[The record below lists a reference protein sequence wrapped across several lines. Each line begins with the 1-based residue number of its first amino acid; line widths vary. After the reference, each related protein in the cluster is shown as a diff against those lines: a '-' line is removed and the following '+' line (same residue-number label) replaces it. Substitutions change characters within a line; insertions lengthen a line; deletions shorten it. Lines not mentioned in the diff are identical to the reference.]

1 MTFYWRDSPA
11 RLPVHVRENLLFSG
25 VPTVRAMQN
34 GLLHHNIPSAV
45 RLAVALNDR
54 LGRVRTADPSHLSF
68 RSPFLAIVRVS
79 THRFLSSWTN
89 FEVHSWYFALHPVL
103 LCRKSTYLQ
112 LILVGVTPHDR
123 PTGDPAHSIYH
134 YAQCHDAAIISPV
147 VPLSVPI
154 PHMSFREQRQPSA
167 AIR

>member
-54 LGRVRTADPSHLSF
+54 LGKVRTADPSHLSF

-79 THRFLSSWTN
+79 THRLLSSWAN
-89 FEVHSWYFALHPVL
+89 FEVHSWYFVLHPVL

-112 LILVGVTPHDR
+112 LILVGVTPRDR
-123 PTGDPAHSIYH
+123 PTGTLRILSTTTHNVMTPQLLALSSRSVS
-134 YAQCHDAAIISPV
+134 QFPTCPSGNSVSPR
-147 VPLSVPI
+147 PL
-154 PHMSFREQRQPSA
+154 
-167 AIR
+167 